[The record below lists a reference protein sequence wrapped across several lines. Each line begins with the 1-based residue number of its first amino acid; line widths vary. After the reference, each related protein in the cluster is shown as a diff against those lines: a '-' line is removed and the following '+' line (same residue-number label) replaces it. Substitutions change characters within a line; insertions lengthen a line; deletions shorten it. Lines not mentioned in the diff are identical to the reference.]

1 MAMPTRLVIVI
12 FCGLLLGTSAGWL
25 YFTDGRAL
33 LFQDY
38 RTVTTGAA
46 RVGGPFQLI
55 RHDKR
60 PATEADFQGLYMLVF
75 FGATRSPEL
84 TPAGLQ
90 TMTGTL
96 EALGPQAQRFVPLF
110 ITVDPEWD
118 QPDRLA
124 QFIRRYHPRMV
135 GLTGSRDQI
144 AAVAKSYHVHF
155 SRFQGDSTTSDL
167 VDHTALIYVMNTH
180 GAYVAHFSY
189 GTPVAEIV
197 ERLRQL
203 P

>member
-1 MAMPTRLVIVI
+1 MPARLAIVI
-12 FCGLLLGTSAGWL
+12 FCGLFLGISAGWFYL
-25 YFTDGRAL
+25 STGRAV

-38 RTVTTGAA
+38 RTVTTGTA

-60 PATEADFQGLYMLVF
+60 PTTEADFRGFYMLVF

-90 TMTGTL
+90 TMTGAL
-96 EALGPQAQRFVPLF
+96 EALGSQSERFVPLF
-110 ITVDPEWD
+110 VTVDPEWD

-124 QFIRRYHPRMV
+124 KFIRRYHPRMV
-135 GLTGSRDQI
+135 GLTGNRDQV
-144 AAVAKSYHVHF
+144 AAVTKSYHVHS
-155 SRFQGDSTTSDL
+155 SRVRGNSTASDV
-167 VDHTALIYVMNTH
+167 VDHTALIYLMDTH
-180 GAYVAHFSY
+180 GAYVTHFSY